1 MFALRNNNEEVVPCV
16 PNKKM
21 KCFRNYK
28 PAFRPIFL
36 FYEPANVVV
45 RNNSKNY
52 IRVYNTAIIFSNFF
66 ITNHWMHWNQI

>member
-1 MFALRNNNEEVVPCV
+1 MFAPRNNNEEVVPCV